1 MIGLLGVPLAARRA
15 TGGAIVITWD
25 PKLETGITEIDE
37 QHQLLFRKAAS
48 VLEAVQAGQGGME
61 LQQTIKFLADYAA
74 LHFETEERFMRASGF
89 PEADTHAEIH
99 RRINRRLME
108 VAADF
113 NADGATAG
121 LVADVE
127 AMMRGWVS
135 MHIMEKD
142 RALADWLEAHPL
154 K

>member
-1 MIGLLGVPLAARRA
+1 ML
-15 TGGAIVITWD
+15 TWD

-48 VLEAVQAGQGGME
+48 VLGAVQAGQGGME
-61 LQQTIKFLADYAA
+61 VARAIQFLADYAA

-127 AMMRGWVS
+127 AMMRGWVT

-142 RALADWLEAHPL
+142 RALAEWLAEQPRG
-154 K
+154 

>member
-1 MIGLLGVPLAARRA
+1 M
-15 TGGAIVITWD
+15 TITWD
-25 PKLETGITEIDE
+25 PKLETGIAEIDE

-48 VLEAVQAGQGGME
+48 VLDAVQAGQGGMD
-61 LQQTIKFLADYAA
+61 LQRTIQFLADYAA

-89 PEADTHAEIH
+89 PEAEAHAEIH

-113 NADGATAG
+113 NADGATVG

-127 AMMRGWVS
+127 AMMRGWITF
-135 MHIMEKD
+135 HIMEKD
-142 RALADWLEAHPL
+142 KALAEHLAAHGGAPRG
-154 K
+154 

>member
-1 MIGLLGVPLAARRA
+1 
-15 TGGAIVITWD
+15 VITWD
-25 PKLETGITEIDE
+25 PKLETGIAEIDE

-61 LQQTIKFLADYAA
+61 LQQTITFLADYAA
-74 LHFETEERFMRASGF
+74 LHFETEERFMRASSF
-89 PEADTHAEIH
+89 PEADAHAEIH
-99 RRINRRLME
+99 RRISRRLME

-113 NADGATAG
+113 NADGVTSG

-127 AMMRGWVS
+127 AMMRGWVT

-142 RALADWLEAHPL
+142 RALADWLDAQA
-154 K
+154 KAKR

>member
-1 MIGLLGVPLAARRA
+1 MTIS
-15 TGGAIVITWD
+15 WD
-25 PKLETGITEIDE
+25 PRLETGIAEIDE

-48 VLEAVQAGQGGME
+48 VLDAVQAGQGGME
-61 LQQTIKFLADYAA
+61 LQRTIQFLADYAA

-89 PEADTHAEIH
+89 PEAAEHAEIH

-127 AMMRGWVS
+127 AMMRGWITF
-135 MHIMEKD
+135 HIMEKD
-142 RALADWLEAHPL
+142 RALAEWLAAHGGTARG
-154 K
+154 